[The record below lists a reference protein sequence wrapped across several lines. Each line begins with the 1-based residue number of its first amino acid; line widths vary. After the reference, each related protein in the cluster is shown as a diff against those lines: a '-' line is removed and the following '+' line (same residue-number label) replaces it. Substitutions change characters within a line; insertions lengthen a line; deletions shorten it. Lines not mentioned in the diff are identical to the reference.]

1 MHDVTHEKREKR
13 RKTPLS
19 QQRKKLSVP
28 GWIEKVL
35 QVIRFPKVA
44 AFSSCW
50 LIPLHRAKQAECCSV
65 NTPRHKPTQLPA
77 LSTSLRCSRL
87 HLSHKQDASPA
98 PSVCLPHTYLPTN
111 PAGEATQM
119 RPTGK
124 KRTENT
130 NRKTGIIPRSGAQ
143 EGSDAS
149 LEGNTDA
156 WVDLKTG
163 NTLQFTPRATY
174 FHLGLSRK
182 HS

>member
-19 QQRKKLSVP
+19 SGWNEKLSVP

-35 QVIRFPKVA
+35 Q
-44 AFSSCW
+44 SSVSKGLQPFTPAGW
-50 LIPLHRAKQAECCSV
+50 SLSTKQAECCSV
-65 NTPRHKPTQLPA
+65 NTPRHKSTQRATAPTSCALDFTPL
-77 LSTSLRCSRL
+77 LSTSPVAQTGRL
-87 HLSHKQDASPA
+87 SS
-98 PSVCLPHTYLPTN
+98 PSVCLPLTYLPTN
-111 PAGEATQM
+111 PGA
-119 RPTGK
+119 
-124 KRTENT
+124 KRHKCDQQERREQRT
-130 NRKTGIIPRSGAQ
+130 R

-163 NTLQFTPRATY
+163 NTLQFTPRATS
-174 FHLGLSRK
+174 FHLDLSRK